1 MAVLLSWAAMT
12 AWAQPDWSV
21 VPTDYEFTMTV
32 TGIAKIDC
40 LESLDTNDMVAAF
53 IGDEVR
59 GVQRL
64 RDFYD
69 GHLFAFMIIYDNSFS
84 GHDVYFKIYDASH
97 DVIIDA
103 LDQLAFQENQNEGS
117 TEDPF
122 IFNTSPGIDDVE
134 LSNEKISPGSQANEL
149 VTTLSAFNESGE
161 ITNPNFSWINDS
173 KGSDNSWF
181 TIQNNNLYLQT
192 DASVIDH
199 DTLHLHL
206 LATPENGCSLDF
218 PFKMVIG
225 ETTTSV
231 KENSDQQTSSFQ
243 VYPNPTHDIIQ
254 WDNTMQ
260 IESASIYDLQG
271 RLVGDAQSNI
281 GSTVDLSQ
289 LNDGV
294 YVLLLKGNEGSQS
307 VVVVKE

>member
-12 AWAQPDWSV
+12 AWSQPDWSV

-32 TGIAKIDC
+32 TGIVKIDC

-103 LDQLAFQENQNEGS
+103 LDHLAFQENQNEGS

-225 ETTTSV
+225 ETSV
-231 KENSDQQTSSFQ
+231 SAKDITDHNASVFR
-243 VYPNPTHDIIQ
+243 VYPNPTNGIIQ
-254 WDNTMQ
+254 WDETMKF
-260 IESASIYDLQG
+260 EFASVYDLQG
-271 RLVGDAQSNI
+271 RLLAEVQLND
-281 GSTVDLSQ
+281 GSTVDLHP
-289 LNDGV
+289 LNTGA
-294 YVLLLKGNEGSQS
+294 YLLMLNGNEGRQN
-307 VVVVKE
+307 VIVMKE

>member
-12 AWAQPDWSV
+12 AWSQPDWSV

-32 TGIAKIDC
+32 TGIVKIDC

-84 GHDVYFKIYDASH
+84 GHDVHFKIYDASH

-103 LDQLAFQENQNEGS
+103 LDHLAFQENQNEGS

-122 IFNTSPGIDDVE
+122 IFNTSPGIDQVDLGSEMISRE
-134 LSNEKISPGSQANEL
+134 LQAYDL

-161 ITNPNFSWINDS
+161 ITNATFSWVND
-173 KGSDNSWF
+173 GFGTDNSWF
-181 TIQNNNLYLQT
+181 TIQNNNLFLQA
-192 DASVIDH
+192 DAAVLDH
-199 DTLHLHL
+199 DTLFLHL
-206 LATPENGCSLDF
+206 LATPESGCSFDF

-243 VYPNPTHDIIQ
+243 VYPNPTHGIIQ

-260 IESASIYDLQG
+260 IESASIYELQG
-271 RLVGDAQSNI
+271 RLVGNAQSNV

-289 LNDGV
+289 LNAGV

-307 VVVVKE
+307 VLVVKE